1 MKAEIIAVGTELLL
15 GEILDTNSQYLSQQM
30 SGLGIDLYYISHIGD
45 NLNRLTSAVLQALDR
60 SDLLIMTG
68 GLGPTEDDLT
78 REAIAAALGETM
90 EVQPELENHLRT
102 WYFRRNRP
110 MPERNMKQAT
120 LIPSASTIP
129 NPIGTAPGWWVETNG
144 KVIATMPG
152 VPVEMRKMWEE
163 QILPRLQ
170 EIAGTGVIATRT
182 LKTVGLGESAA
193 EEVVQ
198 PLIRNT
204 NPTLATYAKQDGV
217 HLRMGAKAESR
228 DAAEK
233 LIDDFEVKVRE
244 LIGDWVYGYEDEAL
258 SAVVGK
264 LMKGAGLTVGTMESC
279 TGGLLASYFT
289 DAPGSSAYFKGS
301 LITYTPEMKIQYG
314 VPREVVE
321 KYGVVSEECARAM
334 AQAVR
339 LALGTDVGISTTG
352 VAGPDPL
359 EDKRPGTCF
368 VAMDFQGEI
377 SVESAVWSTT
387 RMEVKRR
394 AVMDGLNMLWQ
405 ALKARERAGV

>member
-45 NLNRLTSAVLQALDR
+45 NHTRLTNAVLQALER

-90 EVQPELENHLRT
+90 EIQADLENHLRT

-110 MPERNMKQAT
+110 MPERNIKQAT
-120 LIPSASTIP
+120 LIPSATTIP

-144 KVIATMPG
+144 KYIATMPG

-163 QILPRLQ
+163 QILPKLQ
-170 EIAGTGVIATRT
+170 TIAGTGVIATRT

-198 PLIRNT
+198 PLIRST
-204 NPTLATYAKQDGV
+204 NPTLATYAKNDGV

-228 DAAEK
+228 DVAEK
-233 LIDDFEVKVRE
+233 LIDDFEIKVRE
-244 LIGDWVYGYEDEAL
+244 LIGDWVYGYEDETL

-264 LMKGAGLTVGTMESC
+264 LMKKAGLTVGTMESC

-289 DAPGSSAYFKGS
+289 DAAGSSAYFKGS
-301 LITYTPEMKIQYG
+301 LITYTPELKIQYG
-314 VPREVVE
+314 VPRETIE
-321 KYGVVSEECARAM
+321 KYGLVSEECARAM
-334 AQAVR
+334 ASAVR

-352 VAGPDPL
+352 VAGPDAL

-368 VAMDFQGEI
+368 VAMDFLGEV

-405 ALKARERAGV
+405 GLKARAKA

>member
-30 SGLGIDLYYISHIGD
+30 TGLGIDLYYISHIGD
-45 NLNRLTSAVLQALDR
+45 NHTRLTNAVLQALER

-78 REAIAAALGETM
+78 RESIAAALGETM

-110 MPERNMKQAT
+110 MPERNIKQAT

-144 KVIATMPG
+144 KYIATMPG

-163 QILPRLQ
+163 QINPRLQ
-170 EIAGTGVIATRT
+170 KIAGTGVIATRT

-198 PLIRNT
+198 PLIRNM

-228 DAAEK
+228 DQAEK

-244 LIGDWVYGYEDEAL
+244 LIGDWVYGYEDESL

-264 LMKGAGLTVGTMESC
+264 LLKEDGLTVGTMESC

-289 DAPGSSAYFKGS
+289 DAPGSSSYFKGS
-301 LITYTPEMKIQYG
+301 LITYTPELKIHYG
-314 VPREVVE
+314 VPREIVE
-321 KYGVVSEECARAM
+321 QHGVVSEECARAM
-334 AQAVR
+334 ATAVR
-339 LALGTDVGISTTG
+339 DALGTDVGISTTG

-359 EDKRPGTCF
+359 EDKRPGTVF
-368 VAMDFQGEI
+368 VAMDFQGEV
-377 SVESAVWSTT
+377 SVEAAVWSTT
-387 RMEVKRR
+387 RTEVKRR

-405 ALKARERAGV
+405 ALKARQKALT

>member
-45 NLNRLTSAVLQALDR
+45 NHTRLTNAVLQALDR

-90 EVQPELENHLRT
+90 EVQADLENHLRT

-110 MPERNMKQAT
+110 MPERNIKQAT
-120 LIPSASTIP
+120 LIPSATTIP

-144 KVIATMPG
+144 KYIATMPG

-163 QILPRLQ
+163 QILPKLQ
-170 EIAGTGVIATRT
+170 IIAGTGVIATRT

-198 PLIRNT
+198 PLIRST
-204 NPTLATYAKQDGV
+204 NPTLATYAKNDGV

-228 DAAEK
+228 DVAEK
-233 LIDDFEVKVRE
+233 LIDDFEVEVRE
-244 LIGDWVYGYEDEAL
+244 LIGDWVYGYEDETL

-264 LMKGAGLTVGTMESC
+264 LMKDAGLTVGTMESC

-289 DAPGSSAYFKGS
+289 DAAGSSAYFKGS
-301 LITYTPEMKIQYG
+301 LITYTPELKMQYG
-314 VPREVVE
+314 VPR
-321 KYGVVSEECARAM
+321 
-334 AQAVR
+334 
-339 LALGTDVGISTTG
+339 
-352 VAGPDPL
+352 
-359 EDKRPGTCF
+359 
-368 VAMDFQGEI
+368 
-377 SVESAVWSTT
+377 
-387 RMEVKRR
+387 
-394 AVMDGLNMLWQ
+394 
-405 ALKARERAGV
+405 

>member
-45 NLNRLTSAVLQALDR
+45 NHTRLTNAVLQALDR

-90 EVQPELENHLRT
+90 EVQADLENHLRT

-110 MPERNMKQAT
+110 MPERNIKQAT
-120 LIPSASTIP
+120 LIPSATTIP

-144 KVIATMPG
+144 KYIATMPG

-163 QILPRLQ
+163 QILPKLQ
-170 EIAGTGVIATRT
+170 IIAGTGVIATRT

-198 PLIRNT
+198 PLIRST
-204 NPTLATYAKQDGV
+204 NPTLATYAKNDGV

-228 DAAEK
+228 DVAEK
-233 LIDDFEVKVRE
+233 LIDDFEVEVRE
-244 LIGDWVYGYEDEAL
+244 LIGDWVYGYEDETL

-264 LMKGAGLTVGTMESC
+264 LMKDAGLTVGTMESC

-289 DAPGSSAYFKGS
+289 DAAGSSAYFKGS
-301 LITYTPEMKIQYG
+301 LITYTPVLKMQYG
-314 VPREVVE
+314 VPPETIE

-334 AQAVR
+334 ASAVR

-352 VAGPDPL
+352 VAGPDAL

-368 VAMDFQGEI
+368 VAMDFQGEV

-405 ALKARERAGV
+405 GLKARAKAS